1 MRPVQFDRVEAK
13 PFCVAGGAGSRGLE
27 PAEELALPEGPSGPL
42 CTPVTAIAGLAI
54 VEAVATGRG
63 LNPDTPAGLTKVT
76 KTL

>member
-1 MRPVQFDRVEAK
+1 L
-13 PFCVAGGAGSRGLE
+13 G
-27 PAEELALPEGPSGPL
+27 PAEGIAMPEGPSGPL

-63 LNPDTPAGLTKVT
+63 LNPDAPAGLTKVT

>member
-1 MRPVQFDRVEAK
+1 VIHAS
-13 PFCVAGGAGSRGLE
+13 GAGNRGLA
-27 PAEELALPEGPSGPL
+27 PGEELALPTGPSGPL

-63 LNPDTPAGLTKVT
+63 LNPDAPAGLTKVT